1 MRLLLLDKKQQVFKV
16 LYRSKIKEAAERLE
30 INKANQFNA
39 SFLLSKETISDFG
52 KARYVGVPVHNGSE
66 REYHVYSIQ
75 TAKTNG
81 NFLEVTGLE
90 EAYDDLNAGF
100 IKEFRNKNKPLIDNL
115 KIVTDGTRWEIGS
128 VADVNNSD
136 VYYYFINKREGLS
149 KIVKAFG
156 IEVQFIYEISGNKIT
171 KRILNTYKQLGKET
185 HKRYTYGSNV
195 MTIEREEDRTS
206 VSTAIVGLGKG
217 VETDNGGY
225 GRKLN
230 LSGVSWSVANGD
242 PLDKPIG
249 QLYLEMPKAT
259 EKYGLPD
266 GRPRISTVT
275 WDNCENVNELINLT
289 YQQLVTNSKPALKY
303 TVDILDA
310 SELWLGD
317 TVTTIRHDLGFA
329 YKDRVSSIN
338 RDLLNESKTT
348 VEIGAVTF
356 KSERERDEQTQNQI
370 DNTNSNVDQ
379 VQSNVGDLKD
389 DVDNVQEDL
398 ESTAAEAQR
407 RIDAVKQTVADTQ
420 SDMTKV
426 MNNGGNNKIEWS
438 PNLMNATQMKI
449 HTSYGYWLLDDA
461 GAGFHSNNGTVM
473 NGLSADG
480 RIYADSITGNTLTG
494 TTINGGNVNGGI
506 IDGAKFIAGSIE
518 TKSHAQFL
526 NSAGQVSTSIASYGI
541 STPAL
546 TVDGNIDRVINA
558 NIQYLHVSG
567 NISGNASGLYLQGPV
582 YVDGKRI
589 GV

>member
-1 MRLLLLDKKQQVFKV
+1 MRLLLLDKKQQVFKA
-16 LYRSKIKEAAERLE
+16 LYRSKIKEATERLE

-39 SFLLSKETISDFG
+39 SFLLSKEIISDFD
-52 KARYVGVPVHNGSE
+52 KARYVGVPVHNGLES
-66 REYHVYSIQ
+66 EYHVYSIQ

-242 PLDKPIG
+242 PLDKPVG

-275 WDNCENVNELINLT
+275 WDNCEDVNELINLT

-379 VQSNVGDLKD
+379 VQSNVGNLKD

-398 ESTAAEAQR
+398 ESTTAEAQR
-407 RIDAVKQTVADTQ
+407 RIDKVKQDVADTQ
-420 SDMTKV
+420 SDMTRV

-461 GAGFHSNNGTVM
+461 GAGFHNNNGTVM

-480 RIYADSITGNTLTG
+480 RIYADSITGNVLTG
-494 TTINGGNVNGGI
+494 TTINGGTVNGGI
-506 IDGAKFIAGSIE
+506 IDGAQFVAGSIK
-518 TKSHAQFL
+518 TKSYAQFL
-526 NSAGQVSTSIASYGI
+526 NSAGHVSTSIASYGI

-546 TVDGNIDRVINA
+546 TVDGDIDRAIKA

-582 YVDGKRI
+582 YVDGRKI
-589 GV
+589 

>member
-16 LYRSKIKEAAERLE
+16 LYRNKIKEATERLE

-39 SFLLSKETISDFG
+39 SFLLSKEIISDFD
-52 KARYVGVPVHNGSE
+52 KARYVGVPIHNGSE
-66 REYHVYSIQ
+66 HEYHIYSIQ

-81 NFLEVTGLE
+81 SFLEVTGLE

-100 IKEFRNKNKPLIDNL
+100 IKEFRNKDKSLIDNL
-115 KIVTDGTRWEIGS
+115 KIITDGTRWEIGL
-128 VADVNNSD
+128 VANVNNSD

-171 KRILNTYKQLGKET
+171 KRILNTYKRLGKET
-185 HKRYTYGSNV
+185 HKRYVYGSNV

-242 PLDKPIG
+242 PLNKPSG

-275 WDNCENVNELINLT
+275 WDNCEDVNELINLT
-289 YQQLVTNSKPALKY
+289 YQQLIINSKPALKY
-303 TVDILDA
+303 TVNILDA

-356 KSERERDEQTQNQI
+356 KSEKERDEQTQNQI
-370 DNTNSNVDQ
+370 DNTNSNVNEVSKD
-379 VQSNVGDLKD
+379 VSDLKASDKDEQQLMDQLKKKVNDTRD
-389 DVDNVQEDL
+389 DMLSYINGSGRDVMRFLPNRENPTDIVAS
-398 ESTAAEAQR
+398 ESGGNYGMR
-407 RIDAVKQTVADTQ
+407 WNSKGIYYDGKGTVAID
-420 SDMTKV
+420 
-426 MNNGGNNKIEWS
+426 NRGN
-438 PNLMNATQMKI
+438 
-449 HTSYGYWLLDDA
+449 
-461 GAGFHSNNGTVM
+461 V
-473 NGLSADG
+473 
-480 RIYADSITGNTLTG
+480 YADKFVGQSITGIY
-494 TTINGGNVNGGI
+494 INGGEIHGVSITGDTGL
-506 IDGAKFIAGSIE
+506 ALSSGS
-518 TKSHAQFL
+518 TK
-526 NSAGQVSTSIASYGI
+526 TSVTSYGI
-541 STPAL
+541 STPNITVHDIDGIHGMA
-546 TVDGNIDRVINA
+546 TEAGGYIWVDGAKLTGTSDGDLLINGRKV
-558 NIQYLHVSG
+558 LTE
-567 NISGNASGLYLQGPV
+567 
-582 YVDGKRI
+582 
-589 GV
+589 

>member
-16 LYRSKIKEAAERLE
+16 LYRNKIKEATERLE

-39 SFLLSKETISDFG
+39 SFLLSKEIISDFD
-52 KARYVGVPVHNGSE
+52 KARYVGVPVHNGLE
-66 REYHVYSIQ
+66 HEYHIYSIQ
-75 TAKTNG
+75 TAKTNA

-206 VSTAIVGLGKG
+206 ISTAIVGLGKG

-242 PLDKPIG
+242 PLDKPSG

-275 WDNCENVNELINLT
+275 WDDCEDVNELINLT
-289 YQQLVTNSKPALKY
+289 YQQLIANSKPALKY

-379 VQSNVGDLKD
+379 VQSNVGDLKG

-480 RIYADSITGNTLTG
+480 RIYADSITGNVLTG
-494 TTINGGNVNGGI
+494 TTINGGTVNGGI
-506 IDGAKFIAGSIE
+506 IDGAQFVAGSIK
-518 TKSHAQFL
+518 TKSYAQFL
-526 NSAGQVSTSIASYGI
+526 NSAGHVSTSIASYGI

-546 TVDGNIDRVINA
+546 TVDGNIDRAIHA
-558 NIQYLHVSG
+558 RIQYLHVGG

-582 YVDGKRI
+582 YVDGRKI
-589 GV
+589 

>member
-16 LYRSKIKEAAERLE
+16 LYRNKIKEATERLE

-39 SFLLSKETISDFG
+39 SFLLSKEIISDFD

-115 KIVTDGTRWEIGS
+115 KIITDGTRWEIGS

-156 IEVQFIYEISGNKIT
+156 IEVQFIYEISGNKIV

-275 WDNCENVNELINLT
+275 WDNCEDVNELINLT

-310 SELWLGD
+310 SGLWLGD

-356 KSERERDEQTQNQI
+356 KSEKERDEQTQNQI

-420 SDMTKV
+420 ADMTQV

-461 GAGFHSNNGTVM
+461 GAGFHKNDGTVM

-494 TTINGGNVNGGI
+494 TNINGGRINGGI
-506 IDGAKFIAGSIE
+506 IDGAQFVAGSIK
-518 TKSHAQFL
+518 TKSYAQFL
-526 NSAGQVSTSIASYGI
+526 NSAGQVSTSVASYGI

-546 TVDGNIDRVINA
+546 TVDGDIDRAIHA

-582 YVDGKRI
+582 YVDGRKI
-589 GV
+589 

>member
-1 MRLLLLDKKQQVFKV
+1 MRLLLLDKEQQVFKV
-16 LYRSKIKEAAERLE
+16 LYRNKIKEATEQLE

-39 SFLLSKETISDFG
+39 SFLLSKEIISDFD
-52 KARYVGVPVHNGSE
+52 KARYVGVPVHNGLES
-66 REYHVYSIQ
+66 EYHVYSIQ
-75 TAKTNG
+75 TAKTNS

-242 PLDKPIG
+242 PLDKPVG

-275 WDNCENVNELINLT
+275 WDNCEDVNELINLT

-338 RDLLNESKTT
+338 RDLLNENKTT

-379 VQSNVGDLKD
+379 VQSNVGNLKD

-398 ESTAAEAQR
+398 ESTTAEAQR
-407 RIDAVKQTVADTQ
+407 RIDKVKQDVADTQ
-420 SDMTKV
+420 SDMTRV

-461 GAGFHSNNGTVM
+461 GAGFHNNNGTVM

-480 RIYADSITGNTLTG
+480 RIYADSITGNVLTG
-494 TTINGGNVNGGI
+494 TTINGGTVNGGI
-506 IDGAKFIAGSIE
+506 IDGAQFVAGSIK
-518 TKSHAQFL
+518 TKSYAQFL
-526 NSAGQVSTSIASYGI
+526 NSAGHVSTSIASYGI

-546 TVDGNIDRVINA
+546 TVDGDIDRAIKA

-582 YVDGKRI
+582 YVDGRKI
-589 GV
+589 